1 MTKKPMV
8 RSNLLDENND
18 FYKIFSLLIDA
29 KKIIIFF
36 TLLFALLA
44 SLVSYITPASYNSN
58 YILKLGQPSSN
69 NQFHR
74 ILIENLDT
82 IIRELK
88 IHFQYEK
95 FEAVNFLVL
104 ENRLIEIRINNHL
117 NGKST
122 ILINK
127 INEFISEKSKEIISN
142 SFDYQRNALLQE
154 KTYLL
159 ESIDFDEQL
168 LTDEINN
175 INKEISDK
183 KTSKEIAVEILTNEI
198 KYFEKKLDAVATSYP
213 EQTDSNI
220 SSNQILENQQKQIVL
235 EIEIRNKLRSLNAE
249 RSKLVNSQLSV
260 ADYFIKS
267 QKLKLFELN
276 QKLTSLNN
284 QISTLDNDMSK
295 FMDSKIIK
303 QISSSKRDTVIK
315 PHFLIFLGSSLGFF
329 ISIFIIF
336 GVEYFKRLKKDHN

>member
-1 MTKKPMV
+1 MTKKPMLQ
-8 RSNLLDENND
+8 SNLLDENND
-18 FYKIFSLLIDA
+18 FYKIFSLLIDS

-36 TLLFALLA
+36 TLLFALLV

-69 NQFHR
+69 NQFQV

-127 INEFISEKSKEIISN
+127 INEFINEKSKEIISN
-142 SFDYQRNALLQE
+142 SFDYKKNALLLE
-154 KTYLL
+154 KTFLI
-159 ESIDFDEQL
+159 ESIDFDEQF

-183 KTSKEIAVEILTNEI
+183 EASQEIAVEFLNNEI
-198 KYFEKKLDAVATSYP
+198 QYFEKKLDAVAKNYSEKT
-213 EQTDSNI
+213 ESNI
-220 SSNQILENQQKQIVL
+220 SSNQILENQQKQILL
-235 EIEIRNKLRSLNAE
+235 EFEIRNKLRVLNDE
-249 RSKLVNSQLSV
+249 RLKLVNSQISV

-276 QKLTSLNN
+276 QKLTNLNN
-284 QISTLDNDMSK
+284 QILTLDNDMSK
-295 FMDSKIIK
+295 YMDSKIIK
-303 QISSSKRDTVIK
+303 QISSSKQDTLIK

-329 ISIFIIF
+329 ISIFIVF
-336 GVEYFKRLKKDHN
+336 GVEYFKSLKKDHN